1 MFKFFLITFI
11 FSSNFLDFSFFKSVK
26 ADSHK
31 SLLLEGIEKIE
42 STDYSGALDDINDFL
57 KQYPT
62 NWEAYYHRGVSK
74 NNLSDYEGA
83 KSDFSKSIELN
94 PNLWAPSFNGRGFSK
109 QMLGD
114 HNGAISDFTKSIEL
128 DPGRSYPYGAR
139 AYSKGDLGKYIE
151 AIDDLDLAIERNS
164 GDSYLYNLRGYY
176 KELLN
181 DLEGAILDHT
191 AAIKNN
197 SLEAIYYQHRG
208 LIRSKIGDL
217 NGAVSDF
224 KSVFNFGN
232 ENEIFLSITYLIDV
246 YSRFGEYQEIP
257 ELLDKGKKLLNKINT
272 NESYVSLLYAESLYN
287 SYVGNIDKSEALLE
301 KCLANIS
308 KEVRSNSFYYSACKN
323 LLIGIYIDKKEF
335 KKAKKLID
343 YWSAEG
349 QFNLAY
355 IAFMENK
362 LPKAEKI
369 LKRIYKLQFKDS
381 KFKEPEPYLSGMIG
395 SALWFQGKN
404 KESKIYHEESLKNF
418 KKIYGDENPILIQ
431 PLINLAMV
439 HFNDGE
445 YEKTDFYLRKSL
457 DLQFKFIQKQIPYLP
472 LSKRDEF
479 IKTLGISYPAIF
491 SASTIHPKGKYL
503 ALYARLNRHG
513 LLEEIERKQSE
524 ITSLQGEQ
532 KILKDEILKITNK
545 IASITSNDKDLF
557 NSLTIKKE
565 NLESKL
571 YKSLPKLE
579 SKIYS
584 IEEIANEIP
593 KNGVLIE
600 YQKYRP
606 FIFDNPEDALNEKNW
621 EEPRYQALLL
631 FPNGEVETIDL
642 GDSSTIEKYINNALI
657 SSEEYLPDAQIM
669 WNKIATLIIEPL
681 EKFINDKEILYISPD
696 AELNRI
702 PFSAMANKKDIFLA
716 DQFELRL
723 ITTGRELV
731 ILNKKNKLEKNQSL
745 VAADP
750 NFDLKTNTKDEKEF
764 NKPRKIYNQE
774 RSFDQN
780 ARIWGQLP
788 ATKKEGLFIAKE
800 INANLLLKNE
810 ASALNI
816 QKKESPKIIHIASHS
831 FFLSN
836 KEENNILSSILFSNN
851 LNTKNTKFENPLLR
865 SGIVLSGANFPNLN
879 KLDDGYLTALEVSKL
894 NWQGTELVVISGCE
908 SGIGVN
914 KAGDGV
920 YGLKRSIAVSGARSS
935 MLSLWEVKDE
945 PTAAFM
951 ESFYKKLKS
960 GVSRNKA
967 LFETQKEFR
976 NHIVE
981 AWRHPNVWAA
991 FQLSGDW
998 RVIN

>member
-42 STDYSGALDDINDFL
+42 NTDYSGALDDINDFL

-114 HNGAISDFTKSIEL
+114 HNGAISDFTKSIEI

-139 AYSKGDLGKYIE
+139 AYSKGDLGKYNE
-151 AIDDLDLAIERNS
+151 AIDDLDLAVDRNS

-257 ELLDKGKKLLNKINT
+257 ELLVKGKKLLNKINT

-457 DLQFKFIQKQIPYLP
+457 DLQFKFIQKQIPFLP

-491 SASTIHPKGKYL
+491 SASNIHPKGKYL

-557 NSLTIKKE
+557 NSLTTKKE

-669 WNKIATLIIEPL
+669 WNKVATLIIEPL

-764 NKPRKIYNQE
+764 NKPRKIYNQK

>member
-181 DLEGAILDHT
+181 DLEGAIIDHT

-257 ELLDKGKKLLNKINT
+257 ELLVKGKKLLNKINT

-335 KKAKKLID
+335 RKAKKLID
-343 YWSAEG
+343 FWSAEG

-750 NFDLKTNTKDEKEF
+750 NFDLKTITKDEKEF

-920 YGLKRSIAVSGARSS
+920 YGLKRSIAVAGARSS

>member
-151 AIDDLDLAIERNS
+151 AIEDLDLAVERNS

-181 DLEGAILDHT
+181 DLEGAIIDHT

-257 ELLDKGKKLLNKINT
+257 ELLVKGKKLLKEINT

-750 NFDLKTNTKDEKEF
+750 NFDLKTNTKDKKEF

-920 YGLKRSIAVSGARSS
+920 YGLKRSIAVAGARSS

>member
-26 ADSHK
+26 ADSHN

-151 AIDDLDLAIERNS
+151 AIDDLDLAVERNS

-181 DLEGAILDHT
+181 DLEGAIIDHT

-224 KSVFNFGN
+224 KAVFNFGN

-257 ELLDKGKKLLNKINT
+257 ELLVKGKKLLNKINT

-308 KEVRSNSFYYSACKN
+308 KEVRSNSFYYSSCKN

-355 IAFMENK
+355 IAFLENK

-750 NFDLKTNTKDEKEF
+750 NFDLKTNTKDKKEF

-920 YGLKRSIAVSGARSS
+920 YGLKRSIAVAGARSS

-945 PTAAFM
+945 PSAAFM

-967 LFETQKEFR
+967 LFKTQKEFR

>member
-11 FSSNFLDFSFFKSVK
+11 FSSNFLDFSFFKSLK
-26 ADSHK
+26 ADSHN

-151 AIDDLDLAIERNS
+151 AIDDLDLAVERNS

-181 DLEGAILDHT
+181 DLEGAIIDHT

-257 ELLDKGKKLLNKINT
+257 ELLVKGKKLLNKINT

-439 HFNDGE
+439 HFNDGK

-457 DLQFKFIQKQIPYLP
+457 DLQFKFIQKQIPFLP

-491 SASTIHPKGKYL
+491 SASNIHPKGKYL

-557 NSLTIKKE
+557 NSLTTKKE

-606 FIFDNPEDALNEKNW
+606 FIFENPEDALNEKNW

-642 GDSSTIEKYINNALI
+642 GNSSKIEKYINNALI

-669 WNKIATLIIEPL
+669 WNKVATLIIEPL

-702 PFSAMANKKDIFLA
+702 PFSAMANKKAIFLA

-951 ESFYKKLKS
+951 KSFYKKLKS
-960 GVSRNKA
+960 GVNRNKA

>member
-26 ADSHK
+26 ADSHN

-57 KQYPT
+57 KQYPM

-151 AIDDLDLAIERNS
+151 AIDDLDLAVERNS

-181 DLEGAILDHT
+181 DLEGAIIDHT

-224 KSVFNFGN
+224 KAVFNFGN

-257 ELLDKGKKLLNKINT
+257 ELLVKAKKLLNKINT

-439 HFNDGE
+439 YFNDGE

-457 DLQFKFIQKQIPYLP
+457 DLQFKFIQKQIPFLP

-557 NSLTIKKE
+557 NSLTIEKE
-565 NLESKL
+565 NLEREL

-702 PFSAMANKKDIFLA
+702 PFSAMANKKDIFLT

-750 NFDLKTNTKDEKEF
+750 NFDLKTNTKDQKEF

-920 YGLKRSIAVSGARSS
+920 YGLKRSIAVAGARSS

>member
-1 MFKFFLITFI
+1 
-11 FSSNFLDFSFFKSVK
+11 
-26 ADSHK
+26 
-31 SLLLEGIEKIE
+31 
-42 STDYSGALDDINDFL
+42 
-57 KQYPT
+57 
-62 NWEAYYHRGVSK
+62 
-74 NNLSDYEGA
+74 
-83 KSDFSKSIELN
+83 
-94 PNLWAPSFNGRGFSK
+94 
-109 QMLGD
+109 
-114 HNGAISDFTKSIEL
+114 
-128 DPGRSYPYGAR
+128 
-139 AYSKGDLGKYIE
+139 
-151 AIDDLDLAIERNS
+151 
-164 GDSYLYNLRGYY
+164 
-176 KELLN
+176 
-181 DLEGAILDHT
+181 
-191 AAIKNN
+191 
-197 SLEAIYYQHRG
+197 
-208 LIRSKIGDL
+208 
-217 NGAVSDF
+217 
-224 KSVFNFGN
+224 
-232 ENEIFLSITYLIDV
+232 
-246 YSRFGEYQEIP
+246 
-257 ELLDKGKKLLNKINT
+257 
-272 NESYVSLLYAESLYN
+272 
-287 SYVGNIDKSEALLE
+287 
-301 KCLANIS
+301 
-308 KEVRSNSFYYSACKN
+308 
-323 LLIGIYIDKKEF
+323 
-335 KKAKKLID
+335 
-343 YWSAEG
+343 
-349 QFNLAY
+349 
-355 IAFMENK
+355 
-362 LPKAEKI
+362 
-369 LKRIYKLQFKDS
+369 
-381 KFKEPEPYLSGMIG
+381 
-395 SALWFQGKN
+395 
-404 KESKIYHEESLKNF
+404 
-418 KKIYGDENPILIQ
+418 
-431 PLINLAMV
+431 
-439 HFNDGE
+439 
-445 YEKTDFYLRKSL
+445 
-457 DLQFKFIQKQIPYLP
+457 
-472 LSKRDEF
+472 
-479 IKTLGISYPAIF
+479 
-491 SASTIHPKGKYL
+491 
-503 ALYARLNRHG
+503 
-513 LLEEIERKQSE
+513 
-524 ITSLQGEQ
+524 
-532 KILKDEILKITNK
+532 
-545 IASITSNDKDLF
+545 
-557 NSLTIKKE
+557 
-565 NLESKL
+565 
-571 YKSLPKLE
+571 
-579 SKIYS
+579 
-584 IEEIANEIP
+584 
-593 KNGVLIE
+593 
-600 YQKYRP
+600 
-606 FIFDNPEDALNEKNW
+606 
-621 EEPRYQALLL
+621 
-631 FPNGEVETIDL
+631 
-642 GDSSTIEKYINNALI
+642 
-657 SSEEYLPDAQIM
+657 M
-669 WNKIATLIIEPL
+669 WNKVATLIIEPL

>member
-11 FSSNFLDFSFFKSVK
+11 FSINFLDFLFFKSVK
-26 ADSHK
+26 ADSHN
-31 SLLLEGIEKIE
+31 SLLLEVIEKIE

-151 AIDDLDLAIERNS
+151 AIDDLDLAVERNS

-181 DLEGAILDHT
+181 DLEGAIIDHT

-257 ELLDKGKKLLNKINT
+257 ELLVKGKKLLNKINT

-343 YWSAEG
+343 FWSAEG

-439 HFNDGE
+439 YFNDGE

-457 DLQFKFIQKQIPYLP
+457 DLQFKFIQKQIPFLP
-472 LSKRDEF
+472 LSKRDKF

-606 FIFDNPEDALNEKNW
+606 FIFDDPEDALNEKNW

-669 WNKIATLIIEPL
+669 WNKVATLIIEPL
-681 EKFINDKEILYISPD
+681 EKFINDKEILYVSPD

-702 PFSAMANKKDIFLA
+702 PFSAMANKKDIFIT

-731 ILNKKNKLEKNQSL
+731 ILNKKNKLKKNQSL

-750 NFDLKTNTKDEKEF
+750 NFDLKINTKDEKEF

-780 ARIWGQLP
+780 AKIWGQLP

-816 QKKESPKIIHIASHS
+816 QKIDSPKIIHIASHS

>member
-42 STDYSGALDDINDFL
+42 NTDYSGALDDINDFL

-151 AIDDLDLAIERNS
+151 AIDDLDLAVERNS

-257 ELLDKGKKLLNKINT
+257 ELLVKGKKLLNKINT

-457 DLQFKFIQKQIPYLP
+457 DLQFKFIQKQIPFLP

-642 GDSSTIEKYINNALI
+642 GDSSTIEKYINKALI

-669 WNKIATLIIEPL
+669 WNKVSTLIIEPL
-681 EKFINDKEILYISPD
+681 EKFIIDKEILYISPD

-750 NFDLKTNTKDEKEF
+750 NFDLKTNTKDKKEF

-816 QKKESPKIIHIASHS
+816 QKKDSPKIIHIASHS

-920 YGLKRSIAVSGARSS
+920 YGLKRSIAVAGARSS

>member
-151 AIDDLDLAIERNS
+151 AIDDLDLAVERDS

-176 KELLN
+176 KGLLN
-181 DLEGAILDHT
+181 DLEGAIIDHT

-257 ELLDKGKKLLNKINT
+257 ELLVKGKKLLKKINT
-272 NESYVSLLYAESLYN
+272 NESYVSLIYAESLYN

-343 YWSAEG
+343 SWSAEG

-404 KESKIYHEESLKNF
+404 KESKIYHEESLKNY

-439 HFNDGE
+439 YFNDGE

-457 DLQFKFIQKQIPYLP
+457 DLQFKFIQKQIPFLP

-491 SASTIHPKGKYL
+491 SASSIHPKGKYL

-557 NSLTIKKE
+557 NILTIEKE

-669 WNKIATLIIEPL
+669 WNKVATLIIEPL

-702 PFSAMANKKDIFLA
+702 PFSAMANKKDIFLT

-788 ATKKEGLFIAKE
+788 ATKKEGLFIANE

-816 QKKESPKIIHIASHS
+816 QKKDSPKIIHIASHS

>member
-151 AIDDLDLAIERNS
+151 AIDDLDLAVERNS

-181 DLEGAILDHT
+181 DLEGAIIDHT

-257 ELLDKGKKLLNKINT
+257 ELLVKGKKLLKEINT

-335 KKAKKLID
+335 RKAKKLID

-418 KKIYGDENPILIQ
+418 KKIYGEENPILIQ

-457 DLQFKFIQKQIPYLP
+457 DLQFKFIQKQIPFLP

-479 IKTLGISYPAIF
+479 IKRLGISYPAIF

-593 KNGVLIE
+593 KNGILIE

-606 FIFDNPEDALNEKNW
+606 FIFENPEDALNEKNW

-669 WNKIATLIIEPL
+669 WNKVSTLIIEPL
-681 EKFINDKEILYISPD
+681 EKFIIDKEILYISPD

>member
-1 MFKFFLITFI
+1 
-11 FSSNFLDFSFFKSVK
+11 
-26 ADSHK
+26 
-31 SLLLEGIEKIE
+31 
-42 STDYSGALDDINDFL
+42 
-57 KQYPT
+57 
-62 NWEAYYHRGVSK
+62 
-74 NNLSDYEGA
+74 
-83 KSDFSKSIELN
+83 
-94 PNLWAPSFNGRGFSK
+94 
-109 QMLGD
+109 
-114 HNGAISDFTKSIEL
+114 
-128 DPGRSYPYGAR
+128 
-139 AYSKGDLGKYIE
+139 
-151 AIDDLDLAIERNS
+151 
-164 GDSYLYNLRGYY
+164 
-176 KELLN
+176 
-181 DLEGAILDHT
+181 
-191 AAIKNN
+191 
-197 SLEAIYYQHRG
+197 
-208 LIRSKIGDL
+208 
-217 NGAVSDF
+217 
-224 KSVFNFGN
+224 
-232 ENEIFLSITYLIDV
+232 
-246 YSRFGEYQEIP
+246 
-257 ELLDKGKKLLNKINT
+257 
-272 NESYVSLLYAESLYN
+272 
-287 SYVGNIDKSEALLE
+287 
-301 KCLANIS
+301 
-308 KEVRSNSFYYSACKN
+308 
-323 LLIGIYIDKKEF
+323 
-335 KKAKKLID
+335 
-343 YWSAEG
+343 
-349 QFNLAY
+349 
-355 IAFMENK
+355 
-362 LPKAEKI
+362 
-369 LKRIYKLQFKDS
+369 
-381 KFKEPEPYLSGMIG
+381 
-395 SALWFQGKN
+395 
-404 KESKIYHEESLKNF
+404 
-418 KKIYGDENPILIQ
+418 
-431 PLINLAMV
+431 MV

-750 NFDLKTNTKDEKEF
+750 NFDLKTNTKDKKEF

-816 QKKESPKIIHIASHS
+816 QKKDSPKIIHIASHS

-836 KEENNILSSILFSNN
+836 KEENNILSSILFQI
-851 LNTKNTKFENPLLR
+851 T
-865 SGIVLSGANFPNLN
+865 
-879 KLDDGYLTALEVSKL
+879 
-894 NWQGTELVVISGCE
+894 
-908 SGIGVN
+908 
-914 KAGDGV
+914 
-920 YGLKRSIAVSGARSS
+920 
-935 MLSLWEVKDE
+935 
-945 PTAAFM
+945 
-951 ESFYKKLKS
+951 
-960 GVSRNKA
+960 
-967 LFETQKEFR
+967 
-976 NHIVE
+976 
-981 AWRHPNVWAA
+981 
-991 FQLSGDW
+991 
-998 RVIN
+998 

>member
-1 MFKFFLITFI
+1 MFKLFLITFI
-11 FSSNFLDFSFFKSVK
+11 FSSNFLDFTFFKSGK
-26 ADSHK
+26 AASHN

-42 STDYSGALDDINDFL
+42 NTDYSGALDDINDFL

-83 KSDFSKSIELN
+83 KTDFSRSIELN

-114 HNGAISDFTKSIEL
+114 HDSAISDFTKSIEL
-128 DPGRSYPYGAR
+128 DPGRAYPYGAR
-139 AYSKGDLGKYIE
+139 AYSKGSLGKYIE

-164 GDSYLYNLRGYY
+164 SDSYLFNLRGYY
-176 KELLN
+176 KDLLN
-181 DLEGAILDHT
+181 DLDGAI
-191 AAIKNN
+191 
-197 SLEAIYYQHRG
+197 
-208 LIRSKIGDL
+208 
-217 NGAVSDF
+217 SDF
-224 KSVFNFGN
+224 KSVFEFGN
-232 ENEIFLSITYLIDV
+232 EDEIFLSITYLIDA
-246 YSRFGEYQEIP
+246 YLKSGEYQEIP
-257 ELLDKGKKLLNKINT
+257 ELLVKGKKLLNKINIK
-272 NESYVSLLYAESLYN
+272 ESYVSLLYRESLYN
-287 SYVGNIDKSEALLE
+287 SYVGNNNKSESLLE
-301 KCLANIS
+301 KCLSNIS
-308 KEVRSNSFYYSACKN
+308 KEDRSDSFYYSSCKN
-323 LLIGIYIDKKEF
+323 LLIGIYIDQKEF
-335 KKAKKLID
+335 KKAKKIID
-343 YWSAEG
+343 YWSGEG

-381 KFKEPEPYLSGMIG
+381 KFKKPEPYLSGMIG
-395 SALWFQGKN
+395 SVLWFQGKN
-404 KESKIYHEESLKNF
+404 KESKIYHEESLENF
-418 KKIYGDENPILIQ
+418 KKIYGDKNPILIQ
-431 PLINLAMV
+431 PFINLAMV

-457 DLQFKFIQKQIPYLP
+457 DLQFKFIQKQIPFLP
-472 LSKRDEF
+472 LSKREQF
-479 IKTLGISYPAIF
+479 IKRLGISYPAIF

-513 LLEEIERKQSE
+513 LLEEIERKQAK
-524 ITSLQGEQ
+524 ITSLEGSQ
-532 KILKDEILKITNK
+532 KILKDKILKITNK
-545 IASITSNDKDLF
+545 ISSVTSNDQNLF
-557 NSLTIKKE
+557 NSLTIEKE
-565 NLESKL
+565 NLEREL

-593 KNGVLIE
+593 NNGVLIE

-606 FIFDNPEDALNEKNW
+606 FIFENPEDALNENNW

-642 GDSSTIEKYINNALI
+642 GDSSTIENYINKALI

-669 WNKIATLIIEPL
+669 WNKVATLVIEPL

-702 PFSAMANKKDIFLA
+702 PFSAMANKKNIFLA
-716 DQFELRL
+716 EQFELRL

-731 ILNKKNKLEKNQSL
+731 ILNKKNKLEKNKSL

-750 NFDLKTNTKDEKEF
+750 NFDLKTKNIKDEKDF
-764 NKPRKIYNQE
+764 NKPKRIYNQK

-780 ARIWGQLP
+780 SKKWDPLP
-788 ATKKEGLFIAKE
+788 ATKIEGQFIADA
-800 INANLLLKNE
+800 INANLLLRNE
-810 ASALNI
+810 ASTLNI
-816 QKKESPKIIHIASHS
+816 QKRESPKIIHIASHS

-836 KEENNILSSILFSNN
+836 KEENDILSSLLFSNN
-851 LNTKNTKFENPLLR
+851 LNKKNTKFENPLLR

-879 KLDDGYLTALEVSKL
+879 NLDDGYLTALEVSKL
-894 NWQGTELVVISGCE
+894 DWLGTELVVISGCE

-914 KAGDGV
+914 KTGDGV
-920 YGLKRSIAVSGARSS
+920 YGLKRSIAVAGARSS
-935 MLSLWEVKDE
+935 MLSLWEVEDK

-960 GVSRNKA
+960 GVSRNRA
-967 LFETQKEFR
+967 LVETQKEFR
-976 NHIVE
+976 NHVIE
-981 AWRHPNVWAA
+981 LWRHPNVWAA

>member
-42 STDYSGALDDINDFL
+42 NTDYSGALDDINDFL

-74 NNLSDYEGA
+74 NNLSNYEGA

-151 AIDDLDLAIERNS
+151 AIDDLDLAVERNS

-181 DLEGAILDHT
+181 DLEGAIIDHT

-257 ELLDKGKKLLNKINT
+257 ELLVKGKKLLNKINT

-439 HFNDGE
+439 HFNDGK

-457 DLQFKFIQKQIPYLP
+457 DLQFKFIQKQIPFLP

-491 SASTIHPKGKYL
+491 SASNIHPKGKYL

-669 WNKIATLIIEPL
+669 WNKVATLIIEPL

-750 NFDLKTNTKDEKEF
+750 NFDLKTNTKDKKEF

-816 QKKESPKIIHIASHS
+816 QKKDSPKIIHIASHS